1 MKMVVD
7 TNIILSAL
15 IKDSTTR
22 KIIVKSEWDF
32 YYPEMS
38 FHEIRKYKELVL
50 KKSNLNKEEYR
61 KLLNYLLEH
70 ITLVPNEII
79 YEKLDKA
86 HEIMAHINPDD
97 VIFIATQLSISNS
110 VIWSDDKDFDKQKEI
125 RILKTAQICKL
136 YDSIPR

>member
-32 YYPEMS
+32 YYPAMS

-61 KLLNYLLEH
+61 KLLNYLLEQVGVRW
-70 ITLVPNEII
+70 TMLSGFTKTVLDEV
-79 YEKLDKA
+79 EKA
-86 HEIMAHINPDD
+86 R
-97 VIFIATQLSISNS
+97 IFLKNS
-110 VIWSDDKDFDKQKEI
+110 
-125 RILKTAQICKL
+125 
-136 YDSIPR
+136 